1 MGIPG
6 GSVVKNPPANA
17 RDARD
22 VGLIPSQ
29 GAKILKF
36 HTPRDQKTKT

>member
-1 MGIPG
+1 MDFL
-6 GSVVKNPPANA
+6 GSPVVKTLAP
-17 RDARD
+17 DAGG